1 MVLVSEGLRAVMWRR
16 ITVVAVLALGGCAP
30 PAAERNAPNLDF
42 AGPIRPLTLSAAQ
55 IKVVQKGIAASL
67 EKGDSDPVFGSS
79 YRAGVYSGREIVVCG
94 FVNGKRF
101 VGMFAKPE
109 GGSAEFLPIKIALGE
124 EQQPAVRQYC
134 RANGIYLPQ

>member
-1 MVLVSEGLRAVMWRR
+1 MWRR
-16 ITVVAVLALGGCAP
+16 ITVVAVLVLGGCAK

-42 AGPIRPLTLSAAQ
+42 AGPIHPLTLSASQ
-55 IKVVQKGIAASL
+55 IKVVQQGVSANLPEEA
-67 EKGDSDPVFGSS
+67 DSKPVFGNS

-101 VGMFAKPE
+101 VGMFAKPQ
-109 GGSAEFLPIKIALGE
+109 GGATEFLPIKIALGE

-134 RANGIYLPQ
+134 RADGIYLPH

>member
-1 MVLVSEGLRAVMWRR
+1 MLRR

-55 IKVVQKGIAASL
+55 IKVVQQGIAASL
-67 EKGDSDPVFGSS
+67 PKTDDSNPVFGNS

-134 RANGIYLPQ
+134 RANGIYLPH

>member
-1 MVLVSEGLRAVMWRR
+1 MLRR
-16 ITVVAVLALGGCAP
+16 ITVVVVLALGGCAQ

-42 AGPIRPLTLSAAQ
+42 AGPIRPLILSSAQ
-55 IKVVQKGIAASL
+55 IKVVQQGIAASL
-67 EKGDSDPVFGSS
+67 PEKGDSNPVFGNS

-109 GGSAEFLPIKIALGE
+109 GGSTEFLPIKIALGE

-134 RANGIYLPQ
+134 RANGIYLPR